1 MNKILPVEGLKPA
14 KKTVFASIKDKYR
27 RNQEEQDE
35 INRKIME
42 CCKCFLGTKANDV
55 VGFMCENASIDEI
68 LAFVELNCGE
78 KDFFSLD
85 SWRQVFDT
93 LEEKNANVAQYKRF
107 FDVCSR
113 FDFEKN
119 DTFMP
124 EHVED
129 AICEKFDAGEL
140 EKTFFRNEPCKNEKI
155 FQTTVKKA
163 DLPILTQLLID
174 VSIND
179 YDLSTKTKYATR
191 ISKAGVE
198 KFPSASND
206 NVAKFVLEM
215 NKLKLATSDEFEA
228 PVKATIKKMMK
239 ENDDRNVNLLK
250 PVIEGLF
257 KKNVDLKELESAP
270 QRARNSG

>member
-1 MNKILPVEGLKPA
+1 MNKILPVKGLKPA

-27 RNQEEQDE
+27 RSQEEQDE

-93 LEEKNANVAQYKRF
+93 LEEKNANAAQYKCF
-107 FDVCSR
+107 FDVCSK

-179 YDLSTKTKYATR
+179 YDLSTKTKYATS

-215 NKLKLATSDEFEA
+215 HKLKLATSDEFEA

-250 PVIEGLF
+250 PVIDALS
-257 KKNVDLKELESAP
+257 KKKANLNELVSAP
-270 QRARNSG
+270 ERARNSG